1 MWRVPTEGGKPEQ
14 LTDYPSVCPV
24 VSPDGKWISTY
35 YRLETKAPWRL
46 GIVPFNGGAPV
57 KSFEVP
63 QGVLFQSLVRWT
75 PDGSAL
81 AYIMNR
87 DGVANIWTQPLDG
100 GPARQITNFQSDQ
113 IFWFEWSPDGR
124 QLGVSRGAITS
135 DVVMI
140 RR

>member
-1 MWRVPTEGGKPEQ
+1 LWRVPIEGGQPEQ

-46 GIVPFNGGAPV
+46 GIVPFNGGPPV

-75 PDGSAL
+75 PDGSSL
-81 AYIMNR
+81 AYILHK
-87 DGVANIWTQPLDG
+87 DGLSNIWTQPLAG
-100 GPARQITNFQSDQ
+100 GPARQLTNFKSDQ
-113 IFWFEWSPDGR
+113 IFWFEWSPEGR